1 MGPADAASTPRDG
14 APPGRE
20 VFRVEALRELAAPE
34 RLDEPIRI
42 PRYGVGGAIAAAA
55 GAVRRPRA
63 LRVGLAERRRARRAR
78 ERTPTLLQLQEV
90 DCAAAVL
97 GIVLAHHGRI
107 VPLRRLREDCGIS
120 RDGGRAV
127 HLVAA
132 AKGHGMEVKA
142 LRRSLTAL
150 RSMPL
155 PCIVHW
161 EFNHY
166 LVVEGFGDGHVRVND
181 PATGHRTI
189 GDEAFSR
196 GYTGIAFSLVPGPA
210 FVREGEPPSRRRM
223 VAQRLA
229 GVRPLLAIAVVLGLL
244 MALPAIATQVLVGA
258 YVNGFVFSEDPAAAG
273 AIAWLMV
280 GLGVLGVVATWSQ
293 AEVLRRAW
301 RSVAGREGRRYMD
314 HALRLPMRFMV
325 VRYPGDIAGRA
336 QLTDQVARLLGPSLT
351 NAVVDVVAIGA
362 FVVVAALYDPLLAAI
377 GVVIGIVDVIALRAV
392 LRVQREAALRQGRE
406 QARLMAATIHAIT
419 SIETVK
425 ATGSEDESFARWAG
439 LQARFLNAQAEAARP
454 MRALLA
460 IPPLLA
466 TLTTIAVLSVG
477 GLRVIDGTLTIGAL
491 VAVQALLA
499 AAAAPRATIAGLG
512 GAVHELDGLVAQ
524 LDDVLDEPV
533 ARPVPTRTPGPV
545 RPPTATPAPGAARP
559 SDVGSPGSRLAGALE
574 LRGLT
579 FGYAPLDPPLIADL
593 DLDLRAGSRVALVGP
608 TGSGK
613 TTLARLITGLH
624 DPWRGEVRIDGRP
637 RGAWAAGLLTDQ
649 VAAVDQDALV
659 FSGTIRDNLTLWDPS
674 VSDEALRAA
683 ARDACLLGVVEDR
696 ALGFDARIEEGG
708 RNLSGGERQRLALAR
723 ALVRDPAL
731 LVLDEAT
738 SHLDPPT
745 ELEVLENLRRRGA
758 TCLIVAHRISAIRD
772 CDEIVVLERGAIV
785 ERGDHATLLAAGG
798 AYARLLAAETGP

>member
-1 MGPADAASTPRDG
+1 
-14 APPGRE
+14 
-20 VFRVEALRELAAPE
+20 
-34 RLDEPIRI
+34 
-42 PRYGVGGAIAAAA
+42 
-55 GAVRRPRA
+55 
-63 LRVGLAERRRARRAR
+63 
-78 ERTPTLLQLQEV
+78 
-90 DCAAAVL
+90 
-97 GIVLAHHGRI
+97 
-107 VPLRRLREDCGIS
+107 
-120 RDGGRAV
+120 
-127 HLVAA
+127 
-132 AKGHGMEVKA
+132 
-142 LRRSLTAL
+142 
-150 RSMPL
+150 
-155 PCIVHW
+155 
-161 EFNHY
+161 
-166 LVVEGFGDGHVRVND
+166 
-181 PATGHRTI
+181 
-189 GDEAFSR
+189 
-196 GYTGIAFSLVPGPA
+196 
-210 FVREGEPPSRRRM
+210 
-223 VAQRLA
+223 
-229 GVRPLLAIAVVLGLL
+229 
-244 MALPAIATQVLVGA
+244 
-258 YVNGFVFSEDPAAAG
+258 
-273 AIAWLMV
+273 
-280 GLGVLGVVATWSQ
+280 
-293 AEVLRRAW
+293 
-301 RSVAGREGRRYMD
+301 MD

-377 GVVIGIVDVIALRAV
+377 GVVIGILDVIALRAV

-460 IPPLLA
+460 VPPLLA

-499 AAAAPRATIAGLG
+499 AAAAPRATLAGLG

-533 ARPVPTRTPGPV
+533 ARPVPTRTPGID
-545 RPPTATPAPGAARP
+545 RPPTATPSPGAEVTTP
-559 SDVGSPGSRLAGALE
+559 DPTQPGTTRTGATQPGATQPGVRLAGALE

-624 DPWRGEVRIDGRP
+624 EPWRGEVRIDGRP
-637 RGAWAAGLLTDQ
+637 RGAWSAGLLTDQ